1 MDKKPIHVVMVDD
14 HQLFCRAMM
23 SLLSGYQD
31 RINLISVCNNGEQM
45 KTCLRQQVV
54 DVLLLDIVMP
64 NESGIQLLHF
74 LRKNYPDLPVLM
86 LSSITSA
93 EIVQEAI
100 QIGAKGFLSKST
112 DEEDIIEA
120 VETVFRGAPY
130 YGKDIA
136 RILYDV
142 SLSKSLK
149 PEILTPRE
157 QEIVSLC
164 SEGIT
169 CCQIADKLHISVRR
183 RPFFGSWAFA
193 TLLNW
198 CVMLFPTV
206 LLRHKK
212 TWKIREITY

>member
-45 KTCLRQQVV
+45 KTCLRQQIV

-64 NESGIQLLHF
+64 NESGILLLHF
-74 LRKNYPDLPVLM
+74 LQKNYPELPVLM

-93 EIVQEAI
+93 DIVQEAI

-120 VETVFRGAPY
+120 VETVYRGAPY

-136 RILYDV
+136 HILYDV

-149 PEILTPRE
+149 TELLTPRE

-164 SEGIT
+164 SKGIT
-169 CCQIADKLHISVRR
+169 CCQIADKLHISVRTVETHKTAIFR
-183 RPFFGSWAFA
+183 KLGIRNSVELVRYAFS
-193 TLLNW
+193 
-198 CVMLFPTV
+198 
-206 LLRHKK
+206 HG
-212 TWKIREITY
+212 IITP

>member
-169 CCQIADKLHISVRR
+169 CCQIADKLHISVRTVETHKTAIFR
-183 RPFFGSWAFA
+183 KLGIRNSVELVRYAFS
-193 TLLNW
+193 
-198 CVMLFPTV
+198 
-206 LLRHKK
+206 HG
-212 TWKIREITY
+212 IITP

>member
-31 RINLISVCNNGEQM
+31 RISLISVCNNGEQM

-169 CCQIADKLHISVRR
+169 CCQIADKLHISVRTVETHKTAIFR
-183 RPFFGSWAFA
+183 KLGIRNSVELVRYAFS
-193 TLLNW
+193 
-198 CVMLFPTV
+198 
-206 LLRHKK
+206 HG
-212 TWKIREITY
+212 IITP

>member
-169 CCQIADKLHISVRR
+169 CCQIADKLHISVRTVEKHKTAIFR
-183 RPFFGSWAFA
+183 MLGFRNSVELVRYAFS
-193 TLLNW
+193 
-198 CVMLFPTV
+198 
-206 LLRHKK
+206 HG
-212 TWKIREITY
+212 IITP

>member
-45 KTCLRQQVV
+45 KTCLRQQIV

-64 NESGIQLLHF
+64 NESGILLLHF
-74 LRKNYPDLPVLM
+74 LQKNYPELPVLM

-93 EIVQEAI
+93 
-100 QIGAKGFLSKST
+100 
-112 DEEDIIEA
+112 DIEA
-120 VETVFRGAPY
+120 VETVYRGAPY

-136 RILYDV
+136 HILYDV

-149 PEILTPRE
+149 TELLTPRE

-164 SEGIT
+164 SKGIT
-169 CCQIADKLHISVRR
+169 CCQIADKLHISVRTVETHKTAIFR
-183 RPFFGSWAFA
+183 KLGIRNSVELVRYAFS
-193 TLLNW
+193 
-198 CVMLFPTV
+198 
-206 LLRHKK
+206 HG
-212 TWKIREITY
+212 IITP

>member
-120 VETVFRGAPY
+120 VETDFRGAPY

-169 CCQIADKLHISVRR
+169 CCQIADKLHISVRTVETHKTAIFR
-183 RPFFGSWAFA
+183 KLGIRNSVELVRYAFS
-193 TLLNW
+193 
-198 CVMLFPTV
+198 
-206 LLRHKK
+206 HG
-212 TWKIREITY
+212 IITP

>member
-169 CCQIADKLHISVRR
+169 CCQIADKLHISVR
-183 RPFFGSWAFA
+183 
-193 TLLNW
+193 
-198 CVMLFPTV
+198 TV
-206 LLRHKK
+206 ETHKTAIFRK
-212 TWKIREITY
+212 LGIRNSVELVRYAISHGIITP

>member
-164 SEGIT
+164 SEGKT
-169 CCQIADKLHISVRR
+169 CCQIADKLHISVRTVETHKTAIFR
-183 RPFFGSWAFA
+183 KLGIRNSVELVRYAFS
-193 TLLNW
+193 
-198 CVMLFPTV
+198 
-206 LLRHKK
+206 HG
-212 TWKIREITY
+212 IITP

>member
-164 SEGIT
+164 SEGKN
-169 CCQIADKLHISVRR
+169 CCQIADKLHISVRTVETHKTAIFR
-183 RPFFGSWAFA
+183 KLGIRNSVELVRYAFS
-193 TLLNW
+193 
-198 CVMLFPTV
+198 
-206 LLRHKK
+206 HG
-212 TWKIREITY
+212 IITP

>member
-23 SLLSGYQD
+23 SLLSSYQD
-31 RINLISVCNNGEQM
+31 RINLISVCNDGEQM
-45 KTCLRQQVV
+45 KACLQQQVV

-120 VETVFRGAPY
+120 VETVYRGAPY

-169 CCQIADKLHISVRR
+169 CCQIADKLHISVR
-183 RPFFGSWAFA
+183 
-193 TLLNW
+193 
-198 CVMLFPTV
+198 TV
-206 LLRHKK
+206 ETHKTAIFRK
-212 TWKIREITY
+212 LGIRNSVELVRYALSHGIITP

>member
-1 MDKKPIHVVMVDD
+1 M
-14 HQLFCRAMM
+14 
-23 SLLSGYQD
+23 
-31 RINLISVCNNGEQM
+31 
-45 KTCLRQQVV
+45 
-54 DVLLLDIVMP
+54 LLLDIVMP

-120 VETVFRGAPY
+120 VEMVFRGAPY

-169 CCQIADKLHISVRR
+169 CCQIADKLHISVRTVETHKTAIFR
-183 RPFFGSWAFA
+183 KLGIRNSVELVRYAFS
-193 TLLNW
+193 
-198 CVMLFPTV
+198 
-206 LLRHKK
+206 HG
-212 TWKIREITY
+212 IITP

>member
-169 CCQIADKLHISVRR
+169 CCQIADKLHISVRTVETHKTAIFR
-183 RPFFGSWAFA
+183 KLGIRNSVELVRYAFFHG
-193 TLLNW
+193 
-198 CVMLFPTV
+198 
-206 LLRHKK
+206 
-212 TWKIREITY
+212 IITP